1 MWLNEKTT
9 CLKSIEATAF
19 TEHSDLKIW
28 VAIETVENQY
38 HTVEALQ
45 MWTQNSDT
53 SALKFQLSHLT
64 AGGFCTIIEPQLF
77 CICIFKGGDN
87 DSTQFT
93 KF

>member
-45 MWTQNSDT
+45 MWTQNLRSMNKNNIDI
-53 SALKFQLSHLT
+53 FQEGRS
-64 AGGFCTIIEPQLF
+64 
-77 CICIFKGGDN
+77 
-87 DSTQFT
+87 
-93 KF
+93 